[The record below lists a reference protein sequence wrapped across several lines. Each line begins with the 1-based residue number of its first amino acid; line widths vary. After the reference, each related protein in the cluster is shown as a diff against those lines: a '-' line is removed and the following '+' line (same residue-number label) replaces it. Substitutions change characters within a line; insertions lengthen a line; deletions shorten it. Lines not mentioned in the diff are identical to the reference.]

1 MFFPVP
7 RSTACSV
14 CYAAA
19 TQDPVTTCSLE
30 RCQDA
35 LNFPAELLCVLFQQ
49 ETRCRLLEDSK
60 TISDAH
66 YHFLLVFN

>member
-1 MFFPVP
+1 MFSPIP
-7 RSTACSV
+7 RYAACSV
-14 CYAAA
+14 CCTAAM
-19 TQDPVTTCSLE
+19 QDPVTACSLE
-30 RCQDA
+30 RCLDA

-60 TISDAH
+60 TISDAP